1 MKGKYSVSC
10 LSLVAMLSGCAP
22 AQEQIT
28 QLPAATSSVIAETAP
43 LAAAVPLA
51 EPVFDTATPLN
62 QLMNNLIQPSADTI
76 WTAVSYVITSEG
88 TTETQPETTED
99 WERLRTSALALIE
112 AGNALMLPGRQVA
125 AEVAAEYP
133 EFQYRPDEIEA
144 QIAADPASWN
154 GYAQDMQALTRDT
167 LRAIE
172 FRDLMGLTDFGARI
186 NEACQNCHSQFWYRP
201 LGMPDATAP

>member
-1 MKGKYSVSC
+1 MKGKYPVSC
-10 LSLVAMLSGCAP
+10 LGLLPLLFGCAP
-22 AQEQIT
+22 TPEQ
-28 QLPAATSSVIAETAP
+28 LAEVPADIPSGI
-43 LAAAVPLA
+43 AAAVTA
-51 EPVFDTATPLN
+51 EPVYDTATPLN
-62 QLMNNLIQPSADTI
+62 QLMNNLIQPSADTL

-144 QIAADPASWN
+144 LIAADPASWN

-201 LGMPDATAP
+201 LGMPDATTP